1 MIAPLLL
8 LASINAVI
16 AVVIAYA
23 LTRRYGWKPALGL
36 PLAALTALLAV
47 LWQTEGAS
55 VSEALQLAPQLLLF
69 ASPTLVGAL
78 LGVGLARGK
87 R

>member
-36 PLAALTALLAV
+36 PVAALTAILAV
-47 LWQTEGAS
+47 LWQTEGVS
-55 VSEALQLAPQLLLF
+55 VSEALQLAPQMLLF
-69 ASPTLVGAL
+69 ASPTLAGAVIGTL
-78 LGVGLARGK
+78 LARRK
-87 R
+87 S